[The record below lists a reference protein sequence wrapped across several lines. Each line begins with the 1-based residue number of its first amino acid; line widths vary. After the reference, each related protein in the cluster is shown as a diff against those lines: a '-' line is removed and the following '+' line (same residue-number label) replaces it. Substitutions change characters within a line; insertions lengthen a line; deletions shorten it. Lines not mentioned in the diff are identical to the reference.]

1 MENLRGIGFMILA
14 MASFALEDALVKT
27 LAASMPAGLV
37 LIFVGL
43 CGAVFFWLLC
53 RRRGIRVVSPAFLN
67 RPLLLRTIAEIA
79 GTVFMVAAIVSMPL
93 STASAIMQAAPLM
106 VGFGAV
112 LLFGAVFGWR
122 RWAALA
128 TGFAGVLVIIR
139 PGLDSFDPVS
149 LLALAATASMSARDL
164 ATRAVP
170 REIPSLLIAFYGFC
184 AMAVAGGI
192 LTPFLEGAAP
202 VASRNLWLLLMA
214 ACCGICGYF
223 AITQAMR
230 IGEVAVVTP
239 FRYTR
244 LLFAITLG
252 FVVFGERP
260 DLPMMV
266 GAALILGSGLY
277 TLHRERHAR
286 SRPLS
291 SALKAG

>member
-1 MENLRGIGFMILA
+1 MVLA
-14 MASFALEDALVKT
+14 MASFAVEDALIKT
-27 LAASMPAGLV
+27 LAAAMPIGYV

-43 CGAVFFWLLC
+43 AGLLAFGTICRARRIRILSPVFF
-53 RRRGIRVVSPAFLN
+53 SPALV
-67 RPLLLRTIAEIA
+67 LRNLAEVA
-79 GTVFMVAAIVSMPL
+79 GTAFMVAAIVNMPL
-93 STASAIMQAAPLM
+93 SVASAIMQAAPLI

-112 LLFGAVFGWR
+112 LFFGAVFGWR
-122 RWAALA
+122 RWMALA
-128 TGFAGVLVIIR
+128 TGFAGVLIIIR
-139 PGLDSFDPVS
+139 PGLEGFQPVS
-149 LLALAATASMSARDL
+149 LLALAATVCMSSRDL

-170 REIPSLLIAFYGFC
+170 REVPSLLIAFYGFG
-184 AMAVAGGI
+184 AMAVAGAI
-192 LTPFLEGAAP
+192 LVPFLGTGGTVAP
-202 VASRNLWLLLMA
+202 RNLLFLGLA

-252 FVVFGERP
+252 FLIFGERP
-260 DLPMMV
+260 DLPMLA
-266 GAALILGSGLY
+266 GAGMILASGLY

-291 SALKAG
+291 SALKAS

>member
-27 LAASMPAGLV
+27 LAAAMPIGYV
-37 LIFVGL
+37 MIFVGL
-43 CGAVFFWLLC
+43 CGLAVFGAIC
-53 RRRGIRVVSPAFLN
+53 RARRIRVLSPVFFSRALV
-67 RPLLLRTIAEIA
+67 LRNLAEVA
-79 GTVFMVAAIVSMPL
+79 GTGFMVAAIVNMPL
-93 STASAIMQAAPLM
+93 STASAIMQAAPLI

-112 LLFGAVFGWR
+112 LFFGAVFGWR
-122 RWAALA
+122 RWLALA

-139 PGLDSFDPVS
+139 PGLDGFQPVS
-149 LLALAATASMSARDL
+149 LLALAATVCMSSRDL
-164 ATRAVP
+164 ATRAIP
-170 REIPSLLIAFYGFC
+170 REVPSLLIAFYGFG
-184 AMAVAGGI
+184 AMAVAGAI
-192 LTPFLEGAAP
+192 LVPFLGAATDLAP
-202 VASRNLWLLLMA
+202 RSLVFLGLA

-244 LLFAITLG
+244 LLFAIALG
-252 FVVFGERP
+252 FLVFGERP
-260 DLPMMV
+260 DLPMLA
-266 GAALILGSGLY
+266 GAGLILASGLY

-291 SALKAG
+291 SALKAS